1 MSSKDRVEAVLL
13 CISYFAISLFGRM
26 LSVLPALWALCPFFH
41 LLHLHL
47 FEENCST
54 TVEKSHLA
62 LEPALSA
69 ETCHLDARKKS
80 YYAGLE

>member
-1 MSSKDRVEAVLL
+1 MSSKDRVGAVLSL
-13 CISYFAISLFGRM
+13 HFVICYFPVWLDVERSAGCLG
-26 LSVLPALWALCPFFH
+26 PCCPFFH

-62 LEPALSA
+62 LEPVLSA
-69 ETCHLDARKKS
+69 ETCHLDARKS
-80 YYAGLE
+80 YYAGLK